1 MRFALASA
9 ACEIPFQ
16 LEATTSIHYFRARQS
31 SNVKKFGAT
40 NKRRAATTTKLIN
53 VDCCIFAGY
62 GWDRPQAVP
71 EEPPPTPSTP
81 SLEPPKFDMII
92 KEIDANLGETVL
104 LPCTVR
110 NLGDKVISWI
120 RTRDLSILTSGTFTF
135 SADSRFESV
144 YSHEADF
151 WGLRIRGVKITD
163 TGQYECQV
171 NTDPKMNLAVA
182 LTVADSRRPAGMSY
196 KFTNVA
202 TIKSPREVY
211 VRVGLPISLTCEII
225 PTSDSGSLAEKS
237 RVRWMHKGQEITS
250 ESDRG
255 GISVDT
261 DYRER
266 KITSRLRVSMVTADD
281 EGFYTCTQEATRQDS
296 VKLSVVQGKPLHY
309 KQPCLQPTR
318 IVVVLRITNK

>member
-1 MRFALASA
+1 
-9 ACEIPFQ
+9 
-16 LEATTSIHYFRARQS
+16 
-31 SNVKKFGAT
+31 
-40 NKRRAATTTKLIN
+40 
-53 VDCCIFAGY
+53 
-62 GWDRPQAVP
+62 
-71 EEPPPTPSTP
+71 
-81 SLEPPKFDMII
+81 
-92 KEIDANLGETVL
+92 
-104 LPCTVR
+104 
-110 NLGDKVISWI
+110 
-120 RTRDLSILTSGTFTF
+120 
-135 SADSRFESV
+135 
-144 YSHEADF
+144 
-151 WGLRIRGVKITD
+151 
-163 TGQYECQV
+163 
-171 NTDPKMNLAVA
+171 
-182 LTVADSRRPAGMSY
+182 MSY

-296 VKLSVVQGKPLHY
+296 VKLSVVQAEHSEAMQRDAAYSKASRSGATLS
-309 KQPCLQPTR
+309 LV
-318 IVVVLRITNK
+318 IVYLLISKTIKTVVNIM